1 MKIRKEKKNG
11 QGCIFKDILI
21 EIRDSILFELVWN
34 LLMFIPR
41 MMIRLIKNIFN
52 EQPKEF
58 PFLKRVKR

>member
-11 QGCIFKDILI
+11 QGGIFKDILM

-34 LLMFIPR
+34 ILMFIPR

-52 EQPKEF
+52 
-58 PFLKRVKR
+58 